1 LDNVLTEK
9 WYIPVKQ
16 DEAFGICL
24 TAAITLAQ
32 ENKLDTVVECKKFIE
47 TIVPEAFR
55 KVNIIRNFFL
65 FIFIYFS
72 YKILHQFTHG
82 HVKFNVEYLN

>member
-24 TAAITLAQ
+24 TAAITLAH

-55 KVNIIRNFFL
+55 KVNIIRNISYTFL
-65 FIFIYFS
+65 YFRS
-72 YKILHQFTHG
+72 ILVTKYSISLFMAT
-82 HVKFNVEYLN
+82 